1 MSSKG
6 PDGGEDGTFIVTLED
21 GSLTS
26 PKAVGVGNELAAI
39 MSDDEGGRVI
49 TELGKPASSSGGKV
63 VIHSQTMIRSPT
75 GSVGN
80 GADKKKEDL
89 LAKMKSRLSKQI
101 DLKMVSTPKAA
112 PREVQLD
119 TSGSIEIPHDLILS
133 SDIPAT
139 PLATAGGSKELE
151 DHDLIAI
158 LEGDDVEITES
169 TTEIEVRVGGG
180 GGDDG
185 VYNDEQVLEEI
196 QISFVDEHD
205 MNVEQKELE
214 KTIAMRQMAA
224 LPVLPKGRRP
234 KKKLEEQAAESRV
247 IPQTKPKV
255 LSPPKPVASKAE
267 PANLVTIKGQTTI
280 KPLPRPII
288 IPKKEPV
295 DRETPGV
302 VTPLSKPKPKIVS
315 GSQPLPTLKRLTSPP
330 STPKVSSPS
339 SSDAIKQS
347 PNELITSLVSDWDD
361 EPVSAPV
368 KSTKVDLK
376 VTMPPPK
383 AAMPPPPPPIE
394 DPLVEPPKRSRVIK
408 KKIIWDPDNPETHMS
423 FASFVKT
430 NRSLPKQPTQE
441 RAKEAPEPTRPTP
454 TGIRRKRAE
463 SVAVHMIKDPTY
475 TPPTFLKRAHT
486 PEPEPKRT
494 VAAPKP
500 AGPVNK
506 RGRKSKSEL
515 DKLLGDEGAINMLY
529 DLECENSNKD
539 LLKDADVKL
548 DDPEDEDEKLLA
560 KAKIIADVVKQ
571 GTSPNE
577 PVVHVSRVRTKRQT
591 SVSPIP
597 PPTAQTQTAGRKG
610 GPGRK
615 RKNTQN
621 ASRDWDYVYNAQND
635 NDDAMIIRRR
645 SSSYSSS
652 TSPRRLSVEQTA
664 AASAHDSS
672 AENFEFVK
680 PTNKQSPKSTDVKL
694 DSSLVAN
701 MKGKLSKVLGSKVAA
716 KKDQEDSLAS
726 TSSTASTPPEKKA
739 KILSK
744 PKPSSSTAATAPP
757 TMTTTTVRID
767 ENGLGPAGKEE
778 SFHSKLAELKLTE
791 LTCRLCGNH
800 AEITLC
806 QSDTKLKDV
815 FTIKLL
821 NDLKSVLNLVKADPA
836 VRAVLIRSINRHFC
850 RGIDV
855 SYLIQPNA
863 EKRKTSAQEL
873 SGHLRNFLQTLA
885 TFTKPLVAAVH
896 GDILGLGV
904 TILPL
909 FEVVIA
915 QDTSTFSTPYGIF
928 GHLPEAMKLFT
939 TSKNLKPKAITD
951 LLYMCKKVSASTAQD
966 FGLVTEVVSPE
977 KLHEKATTVTKK
989 LASLSPQA
997 LRSIKVNLRQ
1007 DQMARLDEQLT
1018 SEQKKL
1024 SQQWTTAECQEKFKM
1039 FCSRGGEW

>member
-1 MSSKG
+1 MSSTG
-6 PDGGEDGTFIVTLED
+6 PDGPDDGTFIVTLED

-26 PKAVGVGNELAAI
+26 PKAVGVGSELAAI
-39 MSDDEGGRVI
+39 MSDDEGGRII
-49 TELGKPASSSGGKV
+49 TELGKPAPSSAGKV
-63 VIHSQTMIRSPT
+63 FIHSQTTIRAA
-75 GSVGN
+75 
-80 GADKKKEDL
+80 GADRKKEDL

-101 DLKMVSTPKAA
+101 DLKMVSSPKAA

-119 TSGSIEIPHDLILS
+119 TSGSIEIPQDLILG

-139 PLATAGGSKELE
+139 PLATAGGSNELE
-151 DHDLIAI
+151 HHDLIAI

-196 QISFVDEHD
+196 QISFVDEAD

-224 LPVLPKGRRP
+224 LPVLPKGRKP
-234 KKKLEEQAAESRV
+234 KKKVDEFGEE
-247 IPQTKPKV
+247 IKV
-255 LSPPKPVASKAE
+255 SPPKPKPVTPKKD
-267 PANLVTIKGQTTI
+267 PVNVTIKGQTTI
-280 KPLPRPII
+280 KPVPRPMI

-295 DRETPGV
+295 ERETPRV
-302 VTPLSKPKPKIVS
+302 VTPLSKPKPKVVS
-315 GSQPLPTLKRLTSPP
+315 GSQPLPSLNPMASPP
-330 STPKVSSPS
+330 RTPKVKSPS
-339 SSDAIKQS
+339 ASDAIKQS

-361 EPVSAPV
+361 EPVSAPAKLV
-368 KSTKVDLK
+368 KVDSK
-376 VTMPPPK
+376 VS
-383 AAMPPPPPPIE
+383 MPPPPPPAE

-430 NRSLPKQPTQE
+430 NRSLPKQPTAE
-441 RAKEAPEPTRPTP
+441 RAKEAPEPVRPVP
-454 TGIRRKRAE
+454 IGIRRKRAE
-463 SVAVHMIKDPTY
+463 SVAVHMIKDPPY
-475 TPPTFLKRAHT
+475 TPPTFLKRART
-486 PEPEPKRT
+486 PEPAPKRT
-494 VAAPKP
+494 AATAAPKTG
-500 AGPVNK
+500 GPGNK

-577 PVVHVSRVRTKRQT
+577 PVAHVSRVRAKRQT
-591 SVSPIP
+591 SVSPVP
-597 PPTAQTQTAGRKG
+597 PAVTPTQTATRKG

-621 ASRDWDYVYNAQND
+621 TSRDWDYVYNAKNE

-645 SSSYSSS
+645 SSSYSST
-652 TSPRRLSVEQTA
+652 TSPRRLSVEQGA
-664 AASAHDSS
+664 PPAGHDSS
-672 AENFEFVK
+672 AENFEFIK
-680 PTNKQSPKSTDVKL
+680 PTDKQSPSKQTHVKL

-701 MKGKLSKVLGSKVAA
+701 MKGKLSKVLSS
-716 KKDQEDSLAS
+716 KKDQEDPA
-726 TSSTASTPPEKKA
+726 TSTPPEKK
-739 KILSK
+739 SK
-744 PKPSSSTAATAPP
+744 PSPKPKSLEAATSSSSPPATISTA
-757 TMTTTTVRID
+757 TVRID
-767 ENGLGPAGKEE
+767 ENGLGPAAKEE

-815 FTIKLL
+815 FTVKLL
-821 NDLKSVLNLVKADPA
+821 TDLKSVLNLVKADPA

-863 EKRKTSAQEL
+863 EKRKNAAQEL

-885 TFTKPLVAAVH
+885 TFNKPLVAAVH
-896 GDILGLGV
+896 GDLLGLGV

-909 FEVVIA
+909 FEVVVA
-915 QDTSTFSTPYGIF
+915 QDTTTFSTPYGIF

-939 TSKNLKPKAITD
+939 QSKNLKPKAITD
-951 LLYMCKKVSASTAQD
+951 LLYMSKKVSAATAQD
-966 FGLVTEVVSPE
+966 FGLVSEVVPTE
-977 KLHEKATTVTKK
+977 KLHEKATAVTKK

-997 LRSIKVNLRQ
+997 IRSIKASLRQ
-1007 DQMARLDEQLT
+1007 DQLARLDEQLT
-1018 SEQKKL
+1018 AEQKKL
-1024 SQQWTTAECQEKFKM
+1024 SQQWISAECQEKFKM

>member
-1 MSSKG
+1 MSSTG
-6 PDGGEDGTFIVTLED
+6 PTDGGGDGGAFIVTLED

-26 PKAVGVGNELAAI
+26 PKAIGVGGELI
-39 MSDDEGGRVI
+39 MSDDEGSRVI
-49 TELGKPASSSGGKV
+49 TELGQSKVGSSSTGGGGGKV
-63 VIHSQTMIRSPT
+63 IIHSQTTIRPASSI
-75 GSVGN
+75 GS
-80 GADKKKEDL
+80 DRKKEEL

-139 PLATAGGSKELE
+139 PLATGGSKELE

-158 LEGDDVEITES
+158 LEGDDVEITEN

-180 GGDDG
+180 GDDG
-185 VYNDEQVLEEI
+185 VYNDDQVLEEI
-196 QISFVDEHD
+196 QISFVDESE

-214 KTIAMRQMAA
+214 KSIAMRQMAA
-224 LPVLPKGRRP
+224 LPILPKGRRP
-234 KKKLEEQAAESRV
+234 KKKLEEIATAPKVVS
-247 IPQTKPKV
+247 PTKPK
-255 LSPPKPVASKAE
+255 PAAPRPE
-267 PANLVTIKGQTTI
+267 PAKTVTIKGQTTI
-280 KPLPRPII
+280 KPVPRPMI

-295 DRETPGV
+295 DKETPRV
-302 VTPLSKPKPKIVS
+302 ITPISKPKPKIVT
-315 GSQPLPTLKRLTSPP
+315 GSQTLPTLNRIVSPP

-339 SSDAIKQS
+339 TDIKQS

-361 EPVSAPV
+361 EPIKAEPVSPV
-368 KSTKVDLK
+368 KKVDSK
-376 VTMPPPK
+376 I
-383 AAMPPPPPPIE
+383 AMPPPPPPPAG
-394 DPLVEPPKRSRVIK
+394 DSLAEPPKRSRVIK

-423 FASFVKT
+423 FASFVKS
-430 NRSLPKQPTQE
+430 NRSLSNKQE
-441 RAKEAPEPTRPTP
+441 RAKEAPEPARPAVP
-454 TGIRRKRAE
+454 SGIRRKRAE
-463 SVAVHMIKDPTY
+463 SVAVHMIKDPPY
-475 TPPTFLKRAHT
+475 MPPTFLKRART
-486 PEPEPKRT
+486 PEPPAPRT
-494 VAAPKP
+494 TSTASKP
-500 AGPVNK
+500 GGNK

-577 PVVHVSRVRTKRQT
+577 PVAHVSRVRTKRQQ

-597 PPTAQTQTAGRKG
+597 PLSTPTPPTRKP

-621 ASRDWDYVYNAQND
+621 ASRDWDYVYSAQNND

-652 TSPRRLSVEQTA
+652 ASPRRLSVEQSTPQ
-664 AASAHDSS
+664 DS
-672 AENFEFVK
+672 FEFVK
-680 PTNKQSPKSTDVKL
+680 PSDKQSPKNPDVKL

-701 MKGKLSKVLGSKVAA
+701 MKGKLSKVLSSKS
-716 KKDQEDSLAS
+716 KPTPEDPKPSAS
-726 TSSTASTPPEKKA
+726 APPPEKKA
-739 KILSK
+739 KIPPK
-744 PKPSSSTAATAPP
+744 PKPLSAISAVTSPP
-757 TMTTTTVRID
+757 TTPITTTTTVRID
-767 ENGLGPAGKEE
+767 ENGLGGTGPAAKEE

-815 FTIKLL
+815 FTIELL
-821 NDLKSVLNLVKADPA
+821 NDLKSVLNLLKTEPT

-863 EKRKTSAQEL
+863 EKRKNAAQVL
-873 SGHLRNFLQTLA
+873 SGHLRNFLQSLA
-885 TFTKPLVAAVH
+885 TFNKPLVAAVH
-896 GDILGLGV
+896 GDVLGLGV

-909 FEVVIA
+909 FEAVIA
-915 QDTSTFSTPYGIF
+915 QDTSTYSTPYGIF
-928 GHLPEAMKLFT
+928 GHLPEAMKLFS

-951 LLYMCKKVSASTAQD
+951 LLYMSKKVSASTAQD
-966 FGLVTEVVSPE
+966 FGLVSEVVSME
-977 KLHEKATTVTKK
+977 KLHEKAAAVTKK
-989 LASLSPQA
+989 MASLSPQA
-997 LRSIKVNLRQ
+997 LRSIKVSLRQ
-1007 DQMARLDEQLT
+1007 DQLTRLDDQLT

-1024 SQQWTTAECQEKFKM
+1024 SQQWITAECQEKFKM

>member
-1 MSSKG
+1 MSTTG
-6 PDGGEDGTFIVTLED
+6 PEGDGIDDGTFIVTLED

-26 PKAVGVGNELAAI
+26 PKAVGVGSSEQAAI
-39 MSDDEGGRVI
+39 MSDDEGRVI
-49 TELGKPASSSGGKV
+49 TELGKPAASSSGGKV
-63 VIHSQTMIRSPT
+63 VIHSQTIIRSPSS
-75 GSVGN
+75 GSIGN
-80 GADKKKEDL
+80 GADRKKEDL

-101 DLKMVSTPKAA
+101 DLKMVSSPKAA
-112 PREVQLD
+112 PREAAQLD

-133 SDIPAT
+133 SEIPAT

-158 LEGDDVEITES
+158 LEGDDVEITEN

-180 GGDDG
+180 DGDDDG

-196 QISFVDEHD
+196 QISFVDENEI
-205 MNVEQKELE
+205 NVEQKELE

-234 KKKLEEQAAESRV
+234 KKKPEESETEQKALIVA
-247 IPQTKPKV
+247 KPKALSPSKPKAV
-255 LSPPKPVASKAE
+255 SPPKPVAPKAE
-267 PANLVTIKGQTTI
+267 PANVTIKGQTTI

-295 DRETPGV
+295 DRETPRV
-302 VTPLSKPKPKIVS
+302 VTPLSKPKPKVVS
-315 GSQPLPTLKRLTSPP
+315 GSQALLTPKRMASPP
-330 STPKVSSPS
+330 KTPKVSSPS
-339 SSDAIKQS
+339 TSDVKQS
-347 PNELITSLVSDWDD
+347 PNELITALVSDWDD
-361 EPVSAPV
+361 EPVTAPA
-368 KSTKVDLK
+368 KPAKVDSK
-376 VTMPPPK
+376 VS
-383 AAMPPPPPPIE
+383 MPPPPPPAE
-394 DPLVEPPKRSRVIK
+394 DPLALEPPKRSRVIK

-430 NRSLPKQPTQE
+430 NRSLPKQPTEE
-441 RAKEAPEPTRPTP
+441 RAKEAPEPVRPPAP

-463 SVAVHMIKDPTY
+463 SVAVHMIKDPPY
-475 TPPTFLKRAHT
+475 TPPAFLKRART
-486 PEPEPKRT
+486 PEPAPKRAT
-494 VAAPKP
+494 AMNAPKTG
-500 AGPVNK
+500 AGPGNK

-539 LLKDADVKL
+539 LLKDSDVKL

-577 PVVHVSRVRTKRQT
+577 PVAHVSRVRAKRQT

-597 PPTAQTQTAGRKG
+597 PLAAPTQPSGRKG

-615 RKNTQN
+615 RKTTQN
-621 ASRDWDYVYNAQND
+621 TSRDWDYVYNAQTD

-664 AASAHDSS
+664 ASHDSS
-672 AENFEFVK
+672 ADNFEFVK
-680 PTNKQSPKSTDVKL
+680 PTDKQTPKQTDVKL
-694 DSSLVAN
+694 DSLLVAN
-701 MKGKLSKVLGSKVAA
+701 MKGKLSKVLSAKPTAT
-716 KKDQEDSLAS
+716 KKDQEESSAEAS
-726 TSSTASTPPEKKA
+726 TSATPPEKKA
-739 KILSK
+739 KVASK
-744 PKPSSSTAATAPP
+744 PP
-757 TMTTTTVRID
+757 TVTTTTVRID

-778 SFHSKLAELKLTE
+778 SFHSRLAELKLTE
-791 LTCRLCGNH
+791 LTCRLCGSH

-815 FTIKLL
+815 FTVKLL
-821 NDLKSVLNLVKADPA
+821 NDLKSVLNLVKSDHS

-863 EKRKTSAQEL
+863 EKRKNSAQEL

-885 TFTKPLVAAVH
+885 TFHKPLVAAVH

-915 QDTSTFSTPYGIF
+915 QDSSTFSTPYGIF

-939 TSKNLKPKAITD
+939 SSKNLKPKAITD
-951 LLYMCKKVSASTAQD
+951 LLYMSKRVSAATAQD
-966 FGLVTEVVSPE
+966 FGLVSEVVPME

-997 LRSIKVNLRQ
+997 LRSIKVSLRQ
-1007 DQMARLDEQLT
+1007 DQLARLDEQLT

-1024 SQQWTTAECQEKFKM
+1024 SQQWISAECQEKFKM

>member
-1 MSSKG
+1 MSSTG
-6 PDGGEDGTFIVTLED
+6 PDGPDDGTFIVTLED

-26 PKAVGVGNELAAI
+26 PKAVGVGSELAAI
-39 MSDDEGGRVI
+39 MSDDEGGRII
-49 TELGKPASSSGGKV
+49 TELGKPAPSSAGKV
-63 VIHSQTMIRSPT
+63 FIHSQTTIRAA
-75 GSVGN
+75 
-80 GADKKKEDL
+80 GADRKKEDL

-101 DLKMVSTPKAA
+101 DLKMVSSPKAA

-119 TSGSIEIPHDLILS
+119 TSGSIEIPQDLILG

-139 PLATAGGSKELE
+139 PLATAGGSNELE
-151 DHDLIAI
+151 HHDLIAI

-196 QISFVDEHD
+196 QISFVDEAD

-224 LPVLPKGRRP
+224 LPVLPKGRKP
-234 KKKLEEQAAESRV
+234 KKKVDEFGEE
-247 IPQTKPKV
+247 IKV
-255 LSPPKPVASKAE
+255 SPPKPKPVTPKKD
-267 PANLVTIKGQTTI
+267 PANVVTIKGQTTI
-280 KPLPRPII
+280 KPVPRPMI

-295 DRETPGV
+295 ERETPRV
-302 VTPLSKPKPKIVS
+302 VTPLSKPKPKVVS
-315 GSQPLPTLKRLTSPP
+315 GSQPLPSLNPMASPP
-330 STPKVSSPS
+330 RTPKVKSPS
-339 SSDAIKQS
+339 ASDAIKQS

-361 EPVSAPV
+361 EPVSAPAKLV
-368 KSTKVDLK
+368 KVDSK
-376 VTMPPPK
+376 VS
-383 AAMPPPPPPIE
+383 MPPPPPPAE

-430 NRSLPKQPTQE
+430 NRSLPKQPTAE
-441 RAKEAPEPTRPTP
+441 RAKEAPEPVRPVP
-454 TGIRRKRAE
+454 IGIRRKRAE
-463 SVAVHMIKDPTY
+463 SVAVHMIKDPPY
-475 TPPTFLKRAHT
+475 TPPTFLKRART
-486 PEPEPKRT
+486 PEPAPKRT
-494 VAAPKP
+494 AATAAPKTG
-500 AGPVNK
+500 GPGNK

-577 PVVHVSRVRTKRQT
+577 PVAHVSRVRAKRQT
-591 SVSPIP
+591 SVSPVP
-597 PPTAQTQTAGRKG
+597 PAATPTQTATRKG

-621 ASRDWDYVYNAQND
+621 TSRDWDYVYNAKNE

-645 SSSYSSS
+645 SSSYSST
-652 TSPRRLSVEQTA
+652 TSPRRLSVEQGA
-664 AASAHDSS
+664 PPAGHDSS
-672 AENFEFVK
+672 AENFDS
-680 PTNKQSPKSTDVKL
+680 TLRSSP
-694 DSSLVAN
+694 N
-701 MKGKLSKVLGSKVAA
+701 MKGKLSKVLSS
-716 KKDQEDSLAS
+716 KKDQEDPLAAA
-726 TSSTASTPPEKKA
+726 TSTPPEKK
-739 KILSK
+739 SK
-744 PKPSSSTAATAPP
+744 PSPKPKSLEAATSSSSPPATISTA
-757 TMTTTTVRID
+757 TVRID
-767 ENGLGPAGKEE
+767 ENGLGPAAKEE

-815 FTIKLL
+815 FTVKLL
-821 NDLKSVLNLVKADPA
+821 TDLKSVLNLVKADPA

-863 EKRKTSAQEL
+863 EKRKNAAQEL

-885 TFTKPLVAAVH
+885 TFNKPLVAAVH
-896 GDILGLGV
+896 GDLLGLGV

-909 FEVVIA
+909 FEVVVA
-915 QDTSTFSTPYGIF
+915 QDTTTFSTPYGIF

-939 TSKNLKPKAITD
+939 QSKNLKPKAITD
-951 LLYMCKKVSASTAQD
+951 LLYMSKKVSAATAQD
-966 FGLVTEVVSPE
+966 FGLVSEVVPTE
-977 KLHEKATTVTKK
+977 KLQSKKATAVTKRVGF
-989 LASLSPQA
+989 AFAPG
-997 LRSIKVNLRQ
+997 
-1007 DQMARLDEQLT
+1007 
-1018 SEQKKL
+1018 KKPL
-1024 SQQWTTAECQEKFKM
+1024 YCTILVTKP
-1039 FCSRGGEW
+1039 